1 MLVEVER
8 SAGGIGL
15 SLAGNKDRN
24 KMNSFICGLH
34 PNRNAAKTGKFQVG
48 DELLEVRSDKKEK
61 ICILLLFLIINFY
74 S

>member
-48 DELLEVRSDKKEK
+48 DELLEVCSDKKK
-61 ICILLLFLIINFY
+61 KNMYFITFLKY
-74 S
+74 